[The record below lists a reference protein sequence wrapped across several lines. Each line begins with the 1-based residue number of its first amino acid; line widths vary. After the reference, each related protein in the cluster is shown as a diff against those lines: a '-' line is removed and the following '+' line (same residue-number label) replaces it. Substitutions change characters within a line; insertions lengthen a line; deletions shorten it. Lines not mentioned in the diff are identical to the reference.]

1 MKPRQI
7 QARLVERDSS
17 YRQFAIAHGYKPRTV
32 TQVVARW
39 AGRDELP
46 RGRLSYRILRD
57 LSRAIDQEVA
67 PGVMND
73 EG

>member
-1 MKPRQI
+1 MNQRQI
-7 QARLVERDSS
+7 QARLIERDSN
-17 YRQFAIAHGYKPRTV
+17 YRQFALAHGYKPRTV

-57 LSRAIDQEVA
+57 LSRTIGQEVS
-67 PGVMND
+67 PGVLRAD
-73 EG
+73 D

>member
-7 QARLVERDSS
+7 QARLVERGSS
-17 YRQFAIAHGYKPRTV
+17 YRQFALAHGYKPRTV

-39 AGRDELP
+39 AGRNELP

-57 LSRAIDQEVA
+57 LSRTIGKEVA
-67 PGVMND
+67 PGVLRAEN
-73 EG
+73 